1 MNDPQDRLHT
11 QPGELAQLVSPTNK
25 SFIIRLT
32 PGDKLETHRG
42 ILFHD
47 DLLGKPWGTQVYT
60 HQGRVYLLVQ
70 PSLGDILRDLKRNT
84 QIMYPKDIGFILLS
98 MGIGPGVQVVE
109 AGTGSGALTI
119 ALAWAVGPQGHVTS
133 YEIRP
138 DAQKLARKNLERLG
152 LEERVT
158 LKIRDIADGFDEQA
172 VDALFLDLQNPQD
185 YIGQARQTLKP
196 GGYFGSLLPTTNQVS
211 RLLSS
216 LYQHRFAFQEVCE
229 VILRYYKPVA
239 DRLRPTDRM
248 VAHTGYLIF
257 ARPMIQ
263 LPDPVEG
270 FVDIEPPDNHD
281 ADSDPPDSFSDD
293 LFEPIP

>member
-1 MNDPQDRLHT
+1 MNDLQDRLHT

-109 AGTGSGALTI
+109 AGTGSGAFTI

-152 LEERVT
+152 LEDRVT

-172 VDALFLDLQNPQD
+172 VDALFLDVQNPQD
-185 YIGQARQTLKP
+185 YIGQTRQALKP

-211 RLLSS
+211 RLLSA

-229 VILRYYKPVA
+229 VILRYYKPVT

-263 LPDPVEG
+263 VDDSVDG
-270 FVDIEPPDNHD
+270 FVDIESPDQPED
-281 ADSDPPDSFSDD
+281 DSDLTQSISDD
-293 LFEPIP
+293 LLDSGS